1 MRKSLVPIAYV
12 MCLSLVAGVLILT
25 VPSVTYGIGATV
37 DIHPKTLNLKS
48 NGTWITAL
56 IRLPEGYEVSDINVT
71 TVRLETVPAAW
82 GSVEGNKLMVKFDRQ
97 TVIDYIWAFKLYHM
111 GIPLPKE
118 GVEVEL
124 TITGSLNTETIEG
137 SPPRFAIVNVPF
149 YCTLNSVFKRCY
161 GRPS

>member
-1 MRKSLVPIAYV
+1 MRKSFVLTAYIL
-12 MCLSLVAGVLILT
+12 CLSLVVGVLVLT
-25 VPSVTYGIGATV
+25 VPSATCGIGATV

-48 NGTWITAL
+48 NAKWITAY
-56 IRLPEGYEVSDINVT
+56 IELPEGYEVSDINVT
-71 TVRLETVPAAW
+71 TVRLGNVPAAW
-82 GSVEGNKLMVKFDRQ
+82 GNVEANKLMVKFDRQ

-137 SPPRFAIVNVPF
+137 SDTIRVI
-149 YCTLNSVFKRCY
+149 YKD
-161 GRPS
+161 